1 MGAITAGSRVLGF
14 VRVLVVAA
22 VLGTTYLGNA
32 FQAANSMSN
41 VLFELLAAGALSAV
55 LVPAFVRLL
64 GDGDEEGAEQVAGG
78 VLAVALIALGAV
90 TVVAMAATPLLARL
104 LTAGVP
110 AEVADDQRA
119 LVGFLLPFFL
129 PQVLLYAAGT
139 VAIAVLYAKRHFAVT
154 AAAPIGNTVVM
165 VVALIA
171 FRLAAG
177 PDPGFDLSATERA
190 LLVLAGTGGVVAFVG
205 ALLVACRN
213 SGFRLRPRW
222 PRRDPRVGEVLR
234 HSGWGVV
241 LHTAA
246 GALLGAAIVAGSAVE
261 GGVVAYQVGWV
272 FFLAPYAILAQPI
285 HTAIL
290 PELVTEAGDD
300 DRQVFAASTRWALER
315 MAMLVVPVAA
325 GMIALAGPG
334 MRAVSFGQASAGADL
349 LAAAL
354 VGLAVGLYPYGAF
367 LLLARAFYA
376 RGDSRGPGV
385 VALVSATVGVLVMLA
400 GAALTDGVTR
410 VAILGLGHSAA
421 YALGAVVLFV
431 RLGGRLD
438 ASIVPAALGRIVLVA
453 TVVGMAAWAVQ
464 RALLGGEPGRLA
476 DVIGVSAIALAG
488 GALVLGGYRLL
499 GVHGSL
505 STRVAP
511 GQLASGDVGGLA

>member
-1 MGAITAGSRVLGF
+1 
-14 VRVLVVAA
+14 
-22 VLGTTYLGNA
+22 
-32 FQAANSMSN
+32 
-41 VLFELLAAGALSAV
+41 
-55 LVPAFVRLL
+55 
-64 GDGDEEGAEQVAGG
+64 
-78 VLAVALIALGAV
+78 
-90 TVVAMAATPLLARL
+90 
-104 LTAGVP
+104 
-110 AEVADDQRA
+110 
-119 LVGFLLPFFL
+119 
-129 PQVLLYAAGT
+129 
-139 VAIAVLYAKRHFAVT
+139 
-154 AAAPIGNTVVM
+154 
-165 VVALIA
+165 
-171 FRLAAG
+171 
-177 PDPGFDLSATERA
+177 
-190 LLVLAGTGGVVAFVG
+190 
-205 ALLVACRN
+205 
-213 SGFRLRPRW
+213 
-222 PRRDPRVGEVLR
+222 
-234 HSGWGVV
+234 
-241 LHTAA
+241 
-246 GALLGAAIVAGSAVE
+246 LLGAAIVAGSAVE

-315 MAMLVVPVAA
+315 MAVLVVPVAA

-385 VALVSATVGVLVMLA
+385 VALVSAAVGVLVMLA

-431 RLGGRLD
+431 RLGGRLG

-453 TVVGMAAWAVQ
+453 AVVGVAAWAVQ
-464 RALLGGEPGRLA
+464 RALLGGDPGRLA

-511 GQLASGDVGGLA
+511 SPLASGDVGGLA